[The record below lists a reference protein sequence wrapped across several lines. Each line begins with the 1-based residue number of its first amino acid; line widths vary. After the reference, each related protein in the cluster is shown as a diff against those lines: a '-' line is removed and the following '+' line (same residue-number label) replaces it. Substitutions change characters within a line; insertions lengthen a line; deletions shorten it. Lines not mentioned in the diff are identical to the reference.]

1 MESTNPIVVGLDIG
15 TTKIV
20 AIVGKKNEY
29 GKIEILGIGKAD
41 SLGVKRGMVINIK
54 DTVEAIKDAVQK
66 VEDESQIHITNV
78 NVGIAGQHIR
88 SEQQTGRRIRAIAD
102 VPITDEEIEQ
112 ISNDIYKLV
121 MNPGE
126 SVVNVIPQDYV
137 IDGEGDIT
145 HPVGMLGSSLEANF
159 HVIIGQVLAAKNI
172 FTCVKT
178 AGLNPV
184 DLMLEPIASAS
195 AVLSAEEKE
204 AGVVLVDI
212 GGGTTDIAIFYNGIL
227 RHTHVIPFGGEVL
240 TDDIKEGCSILRKH
254 AEELKIKFGSA
265 LASENSE
272 DEIVAIPGIR
282 GRDPKEIS
290 LRNLANII
298 QARMQEII
306 EQVYNEI
313 KLSGLERKLGAGIVL
328 TGGGALLKHLV
339 QLTEFMTGMDTR
351 IGYPN
356 EHLANQKNDVIT
368 SPIYAT
374 GVGLVIER
382 MNKIDHLLHLNKKSD
397 IVEINVGQEAEKEE
411 NKVVENVPGTEKEEP
426 VEVKEEKAKKKKK
439 EKEKKERDPKKSFL
453 EIIREFFDD
462 DTE

>member
-1 MESTNPIVVGLDIG
+1 MESVNPIVVGLDIG
-15 TTKIV
+15 TTKIA
-20 AIVGKKNEY
+20 AIVGRKNEY

-41 SLGVKRGMVINIK
+41 SLGVKRGMVSNIN
-54 DTVEAIKDAVQK
+54 DTIAAIKEAVQK
-66 VEDESQIHITNV
+66 AEEESQVHITNV

-88 SEQQTGRRIRAIAD
+88 SEQQTGRRIRSTPDI
-102 VPITDEEIEQ
+102 PITDEEIEQ
-112 ISNDIYKLV
+112 ISKDIYKLV

-126 SVVNVIPQDYV
+126 MVVNVIPQDYV
-137 IDGEGDIT
+137 IDGDGGIT
-145 HPVGMLGSSLEANF
+145 HPVGMLGSSLEANY

-172 FTCVKT
+172 LTCVT
-178 AGLNPV
+178 SSGLNPV
-184 DLMLEPIASAS
+184 DLMLEPVASAS
-195 AVLSAEEKE
+195 AVLSEEEKE
-204 AGVVLVDI
+204 AGVALVDI
-212 GGGTTDIAIFYNGIL
+212 GGGTTDIAIFYDSIL

-282 GRDPKEIS
+282 GREPKEIS

-313 KLSGLERKLGAGIVL
+313 KLSGFERKLSAGIVL

-339 QLTEFMTGMDTR
+339 QLTEFMTGMDAR

-356 EHLANQKNDVIT
+356 EHLTNQKNDIVT

-382 MNKIDHLLHLNKKSD
+382 MNKIERLADLNKMQG
-397 IVEINVGQEAEKEE
+397 IAEINTGEKPESEKTVSEETQTEVQQENDSDTSKED
-411 NKVVENVPGTEKEEP
+411 KP
-426 VEVKEEKAKKKKK
+426 KKKK
-439 EKEKKERDPKKSFL
+439 KEKKERDPRKSFL
-453 EIIREFFDD
+453 ETIKEFFDD